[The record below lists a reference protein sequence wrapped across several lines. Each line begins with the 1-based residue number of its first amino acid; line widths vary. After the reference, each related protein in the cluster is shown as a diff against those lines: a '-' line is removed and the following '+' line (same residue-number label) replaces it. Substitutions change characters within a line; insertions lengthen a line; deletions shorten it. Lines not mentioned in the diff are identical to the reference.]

1 MHLLEKEA
9 IVMRKP
15 VEQIEEATILFA
27 GDSGDGSQ
35 TIGTQMTETTALIGN
50 DVATLPDYPAEI
62 RAPAG
67 SLAGV
72 SGFQLHFSSEQIH
85 TPGDLCDVL
94 VAMNPAA
101 LKVHLHKL
109 KANGILIV
117 NIDNFAR
124 RSLRLAGYEDNP
136 LEDGTLAKYQV
147 FPVELTR
154 LTRKALETTDLST
167 REIDRCKNF
176 FALGM
181 ILWLY
186 NRPMEYTMKWVK
198 TKFARRPQ
206 YIEANI
212 LALRAGNV
220 YCEATEQ
227 FAVSYDVKPASF
239 EPGTYRNIEG
249 NMATVLGLIAA
260 SHQSGLPLV
269 YGSYP
274 ITPAS
279 DILHGLAQYRN
290 FGVVTMQMED
300 EIAAVGVA
308 IGAAFS
314 GSLGVTGSSGPG
326 LALKSE
332 AINLAMIAELPL
344 VVCNIQRAGPSTGM
358 PTKTEQSDLLQ
369 MFYGRNGESPI
380 PIIAPS
386 RPYDCFETIYEACRI
401 AVKYRTPVIFL
412 SDLYIGMGAEPWR
425 IPKLSELPEI
435 KADFAGREYAHGN
448 GFEPYQRDPETLAR
462 PWAKPGTP
470 GLEHRIG
477 GLEKSDITGHVSYDA
492 ENHQRM
498 VEIRAEKVARI
509 ANEIPPTEVFGAQE
523 GDLLLLGWGGTY
535 GAIRTA
541 VEHSVEDGLS
551 IAHVHLRHL
560 NPFPNDLADIL
571 NRFKKVLIPELNSG
585 QLLQLIRSTYFIDV
599 IGLNKV
605 EGQPFHVFE
614 LQAKIDAIFKE
625 LGHF

>member
-1 MHLLEKEA
+1 
-9 IVMRKP
+9 MRKP

-67 SLAGV
+67 SLAGI

-109 KANGILIV
+109 KPNGILIV

-154 LTRKALETTDLST
+154 LTRKSLESTELTT

-198 TKFARRPQ
+198 TKFASKPQ

-386 RPYDCFETIYEACRI
+386 RPYDCFETVYEACRI

-435 KADFAGREYAHGN
+435 KADFAGREHAHGN
-448 GFEPYQRDPETLAR
+448 GFEPYQRDPDTLAR

-470 GLEHRIG
+470 DLEHRIG

-492 ENHQRM
+492 ENHERM

-509 ANEIPPTEVFGAQE
+509 ANEIPPTEIFGAQE

-541 VEHSVEDGLS
+541 VEHCVEDRLS
-551 IAHVHLRHL
+551 VAHVHLRHL
-560 NPFPNDLADIL
+560 NPFPNDLVNIL

-585 QLLQLIRSTYFIDV
+585 QLLQLIRGTYLIEA

-605 EGQPFHVFE
+605 QGQPFHVFE
-614 LQAKIDAIFKE
+614 LESKIDQILKE

>member
-1 MHLLEKEA
+1 
-9 IVMRKP
+9 MRKP
-15 VEQIEEATILFA
+15 VEQIEAATILFA

-109 KANGILIV
+109 KPNGILIV
-117 NIDNFAR
+117 NTDNFAQR
-124 RSLRLAGYEDNP
+124 NLRLAGYEEDP
-136 LEDGTLAKYQV
+136 LESDALTKYQV
-147 FPVELTR
+147 FRVELTR
-154 LTRKALETTDLST
+154 LTRKSLEATQLST
-167 REIDRCKNF
+167 GEIDRCKNF

-186 NRPMEYTMKWVK
+186 NRPMEYTMKWIK
-198 TKFARRPQ
+198 AKFAKRPQ
-206 YIEANI
+206 YIEPNI
-212 LALRAGNV
+212 LALRAGNT

-227 FAVSYDVKPASF
+227 FAVSYDVKPATF

-279 DILHGLAQYRN
+279 DILHGLAEYRN
-290 FGVVTMQMED
+290 FGVITMQMED

-314 GSLGVTGSSGPG
+314 GALGVTGSSGPG
-326 LALKSE
+326 LALKAE
-332 AINLAMIAELPL
+332 AINLAMIAELPI

-380 PIIAPS
+380 PIVASS
-386 RPYDCFETIYEACRI
+386 RPFDCFEAVYEACRI

-412 SDLYIGMGAEPWR
+412 SDLYIGMGAEPWK
-425 IPKLSELPEI
+425 IPELSELPEI
-435 KADFAGREYAHGN
+435 KPNFSTRTDASDE
-448 GFEPYQRDPETLAR
+448 FEPYLRDPETLAR

-477 GLEKSDITGHVSYDA
+477 GLEKSDVTGHVSYDPD
-492 ENHQRM
+492 NHQKM
-498 VEIRAEKVARI
+498 VDIRAEKVARI
-509 ANEIPPTEVFGAQE
+509 ANDIPPTEVFGAQE
-523 GDLLLLGWGGTY
+523 GEVLLLGWGGTF
-535 GAIRTA
+535 GALRTTTENYVA
-541 VEHSVEDGLS
+541 EGLP
-551 IAHVHLRHL
+551 IGHVHLRHL
-560 NPFPNDLADIL
+560 NPFPSDLADIFK
-571 NRFKKVLIPELNSG
+571 RFKKILIPELNSG
-585 QLLQLIRSTYFIDV
+585 QLLQLIRATYLIDA

-605 EGQPFHVFE
+605 EGQPFQVFE
-614 LQAKIDAIFKE
+614 LHAKIDEILKE
-625 LGHF
+625 IEHF

>member
-1 MHLLEKEA
+1 
-9 IVMRKP
+9 MRKP

-101 LKVHLHKL
+101 LKVQLNKL
-109 KANGILIV
+109 KPNGILIV
-117 NIDNFAR
+117 NVDNFADR
-124 RSLRLAGYEDNP
+124 NLRLAGYESNP
-136 LEDGTLAKYQV
+136 LEDDALTKYQV
-147 FPVELTR
+147 FQVELTQ
-154 LTRKALETTDLST
+154 LTRKALETTDLT
-167 REIDRCKNF
+167 TGEIDRCKNF

-181 ILWLY
+181 ILWFY
-186 NRPMEYTMKWVK
+186 NRPMEYTMKWIKV
-198 TKFARRPQ
+198 KFAKKPA

-212 LALRAGNV
+212 LALRAGNT

-227 FAVSYDVKPASF
+227 FAVSYDVKPATF

-249 NMATVLGLIAA
+249 NMATVLGLVAA

-314 GSLGVTGSSGPG
+314 GALGVTGSSGPG

-332 AINLAMIAELPL
+332 AINLAMIAELPI
-344 VVCNIQRAGPSTGM
+344 VICNIQRAGPSTGM

-369 MFYGRNGESPI
+369 MFYGRNGESPV
-380 PIIAPS
+380 PIIASS
-386 RPYDCFETIYEACRI
+386 RPYDCFETVYEACRI

-412 SDLYIGMGAEPWR
+412 SDLYIGMGAEPWK
-425 IPKLSELPEI
+425 IPQLSELPEI
-435 KADFAGREYAHGN
+435 RANFAVSADTNN
-448 GFEPYQRDPETLAR
+448 GFEPYLRDPKTLAR

-477 GLEKSDITGHVSYDA
+477 GLEKSDVTGHVSYDA
-492 ENHQRM
+492 ENHEKM

-509 ANEIPPTEVFGAQE
+509 ADDIPPTEVFGAQE
-523 GDLLLLGWGGTY
+523 GEILLLGWGGTY
-535 GAIRTA
+535 GAIRTV
-541 VEHSVEDGLS
+541 VENCVAEGLP
-551 IAHVHLRHL
+551 IGHVHLRHL
-560 NPFPNDLADIL
+560 NPFPKDLDDIL
-571 NRFKKVLIPELNSG
+571 QRFKKILIPELNSG
-585 QLLQLIRSTYFIDV
+585 QLLQLIRSSYLIDA

-605 EGQPFHVFE
+605 QGQPFHVFE
-614 LQAKIDAIFKE
+614 LHAKIDEILKE
-625 LGHF
+625 IGHL

>member
-1 MHLLEKEA
+1 
-9 IVMRKP
+9 MRKP

-67 SLAGV
+67 SLAGI

-109 KANGILIV
+109 KPNGILIINV
-117 NIDNFAR
+117 DNFAR

-136 LEDGTLAKYQV
+136 LEDGTVAKYQV
-147 FPVELTR
+147 FSVELTR
-154 LTRKALETTDLST
+154 LTRKALENTDLTT

-186 NRPMEYTMKWVK
+186 NRSMEYTMKWVK
-198 TKFARRPQ
+198 TKFASKPQ

-212 LALRAGNV
+212 LALRAGNI

-227 FAVSYDVKPASF
+227 FAVSYDVKPAVF

-260 SHQSGLPLV
+260 SHRSGLPLV

-386 RPYDCFETIYEACRI
+386 RPYDCFETVYEACRI

-435 KADFAGREYAHGN
+435 KADFAGREYAHGS

-470 GLEHRIG
+470 DLEHRIG

-492 ENHQRM
+492 ENHERM

-509 ANEIPPTEVFGAQE
+509 ANEIPPTEIFGAQE

-535 GAIRTA
+535 GAVRTA

-571 NRFKKVLIPELNSG
+571 NRFKKVLIPELNRG
-585 QLLQLIRSTYFIDV
+585 QLLQLIRSTYLIDA
-599 IGLNKV
+599 IGFNKV
-605 EGQPFHVFE
+605 QGQPFHVFE
-614 LQAKIDAIFKE
+614 LQSKIDEMLKE

>member
-1 MHLLEKEA
+1 
-9 IVMRKP
+9 MRKP

-101 LKVHLHKL
+101 LKVHLNKL
-109 KANGILIV
+109 KPNGILIV
-117 NIDNFAR
+117 NVNNFAR
-124 RSLRLAGYEDNP
+124 KNLRLAGYEKNP
-136 LEDGTLAKYQV
+136 LEDDSLTKYQV
-147 FPVELTR
+147 FKVELTD
-154 LTRKALETTDLST
+154 LTRKALETVQLTVKD
-167 REIDRCKNF
+167 IDRCRNF

-186 NRPMEYTMKWVK
+186 NRSMEYTMKWIK
-198 TKFARRPQ
+198 TKFAKRPE
-206 YIEANI
+206 YIEPNI
-212 LALRAGNV
+212 LALRAGNT

-227 FAVSYDVKPASF
+227 FAVSYDVKPAVF
-239 EPGTYRNIEG
+239 EPGTYRNIDG
-249 NMATVLGLIAA
+249 NMATVLGLVAA
-260 SHQSGLPLV
+260 AHQSELPLV
-269 YGSYP
+269 YGGYP

-279 DILHGLAQYRN
+279 DILHGLALYRN
-290 FGVVTMQMED
+290 FGVITMQMED

-314 GSLGVTGSSGPG
+314 GALGVTGSSGPG

-332 AINLAMIAELPL
+332 AINLAMIAELPI

-380 PIIAPS
+380 PIVAPS
-386 RPYDCFETIYEACRI
+386 RPYDCFETVYEACHI
-401 AVKYRTPVIFL
+401 AIKYRTPVIFL
-412 SDLYIGMGAEPWR
+412 SDLYIGMGAEPWK
-425 IPKLSELPEI
+425 IPQLSELPEI
-435 KADFAGREYAHGN
+435 RPNFAVSADIAN
-448 GFEPYQRDPETLAR
+448 GFDSYARDPETLAR
-462 PWAKPGTP
+462 PWAKPGTA

-477 GLEKSDITGHVSYDA
+477 GLEKSDVTGHVSYDA
-492 ENHQRM
+492 ENHEKM
-498 VEIRAEKVARI
+498 VEIRAEKVDRI
-509 ANEIPPTEVFGAQE
+509 ANDFAPIEVFGAQE
-523 GDLLLLGWGGTY
+523 GEILVLGWGGTY

-541 VEHSVEDGLS
+541 VENYVAEGVP

-560 NPFPNDLADIL
+560 NPFPNDLGDVL
-571 NRFKKVLIPELNSG
+571 SRFKKVLIPELNSG
-585 QLLQLIRSTYFIDV
+585 QLRQLIRSTYLINA
-599 IGLNKV
+599 IGFNKV
-605 EGQPFHVFE
+605 QGQPFYVSE
-614 LQAKIDAIFKE
+614 LQSKIDEILE
-625 LGHF
+625 GTEHL

>member
-1 MHLLEKEA
+1 
-9 IVMRKP
+9 MRKP

-67 SLAGV
+67 SLAGI

-109 KANGILIV
+109 KPNGILIV

-154 LTRKALETTDLST
+154 LTRKSLESTELTT

-198 TKFARRPQ
+198 TKFASKPQ

-386 RPYDCFETIYEACRI
+386 RPYDCFETVYEACRI

-435 KADFAGREYAHGN
+435 KADFAGREYAHGS

-470 GLEHRIG
+470 DLEHRIG

-492 ENHQRM
+492 ENHERM

-509 ANEIPPTEVFGAQE
+509 ANEIPPTEIFGAQE

-541 VEHSVEDGLS
+541 VEHCVEDRLS
-551 IAHVHLRHL
+551 VAHVHLRHL
-560 NPFPNDLADIL
+560 NPFPNDLVNIL

-585 QLLQLIRSTYFIDV
+585 QLLQLIRGTYLIEA

-605 EGQPFHVFE
+605 QGQPFHVFE
-614 LQAKIDAIFKE
+614 LASKIDEILKE
-625 LGHF
+625 IGHA

>member
-1 MHLLEKEA
+1 
-9 IVMRKP
+9 MRKP

-109 KANGILIV
+109 KPNGILIV
-117 NIDNFAR
+117 NEDNFAR
-124 RSLRLAGYEDNP
+124 RNLRLAGYEEDP
-136 LEDGTLAKYQV
+136 LESDALTKYQV
-147 FPVELTR
+147 FRVELTR
-154 LTRKALETTDLST
+154 LTRKALEATQLST
-167 REIDRCKNF
+167 GKIDRCKNF

-186 NRPMEYTMKWVK
+186 NRPMEYTMKWIK
-198 TKFARRPQ
+198 AKFAQKPQ
-206 YIEANI
+206 YIEPNI
-212 LALRAGNV
+212 LALRAGNT
-220 YCEATEQ
+220 YCDMTEQ
-227 FAVSYDVKPASF
+227 FAVSYDVKPATF

-249 NMATVLGLIAA
+249 NMATVFGLIAA
-260 SHQSGLPLV
+260 SHRSGLPLV

-279 DILHGLAQYRN
+279 DILHGLAKYRN
-290 FGVVTMQMED
+290 FGVITMQMED

-314 GSLGVTGSSGPG
+314 GALGVTGSSGPG
-326 LALKSE
+326 LALKAE
-332 AINLAMIAELPL
+332 AINLAMIAELPI

-380 PIIAPS
+380 PIVAAS
-386 RPYDCFETIYEACRI
+386 RPFDCFETVYEACQI
-401 AVKYRTPVIFL
+401 AIKYRTPVIFL

-425 IPKLSELPEI
+425 IPEFSELPEI
-435 KADFAGREYAHGN
+435 KPNFTTSAGPSDE
-448 GFEPYQRDPETLAR
+448 FDPYLRDPETLAR

-477 GLEKSDITGHVSYDA
+477 GLEKSDVTGHVSYDPD
-492 ENHQRM
+492 NHEKM

-509 ANEIPPTEVFGAQE
+509 ANNIPPTEIFGAQE
-523 GDLLLLGWGGTY
+523 GDILLLGWGGTF
-535 GAIRTA
+535 GALRTTA
-541 VEHSVEDGLS
+541 ENYVAEGLQ
-551 IAHVHLRHL
+551 IGHVHLRHL
-560 NPFPNDLADIL
+560 NPFPNDLGDIL
-571 NRFKKVLIPELNSG
+571 NRFKRILIPELNRG
-585 QLLQLIRSTYFIDV
+585 QLLQLIRATYLIDA

-605 EGQPFHVFE
+605 KGQPFHVFE
-614 LQAKIDAIFKE
+614 LHAKIDEILKKIEYF
-625 LGHF
+625 

>member
-1 MHLLEKEA
+1 
-9 IVMRKP
+9 MRKP

-101 LKVHLHKL
+101 LKVHLNKL
-109 KANGILIV
+109 KPNGILIV
-117 NIDNFAR
+117 NVDNFAR
-124 RSLRLAGYEDNP
+124 RNLRLAGYESNP
-136 LEDGTLAKYQV
+136 LEDDTLTKYQV
-147 FPVELTR
+147 FQVELTQ
-154 LTRKALETTDLST
+154 LTRKSLETTDLT
-167 REIDRCKNF
+167 TAEIDRCKNF

-181 ILWLY
+181 ILWFY
-186 NRPMEYTMKWVK
+186 NRPMEYTMKWIKV
-198 TKFARRPQ
+198 KFAKKPQ
-206 YIEANI
+206 YIESNI
-212 LALRAGNV
+212 LALRAGNT

-227 FAVSYDVKPASF
+227 FAVSYDVKPATF

-249 NMATVLGLIAA
+249 NMATVLGLVAA

-314 GSLGVTGSSGPG
+314 GALGVTGSSGPG

-332 AINLAMIAELPL
+332 AINLAMIAELPI
-344 VVCNIQRAGPSTGM
+344 VICNIQRAGPSTGM

-369 MFYGRNGESPI
+369 MFYGRNGESPV
-380 PIIAPS
+380 PILASS
-386 RPYDCFETIYEACRI
+386 RPYDCFETVYEACRI

-412 SDLYIGMGAEPWR
+412 SDLYIGMGAEPWK
-425 IPKLSELPEI
+425 IPQLSELPEI
-435 KADFAGREYAHGN
+435 RPDFAASADASN
-448 GFEPYQRDPETLAR
+448 GFEPYLRDPETLAR

-477 GLEKSDITGHVSYDA
+477 GLEKSDVTGHVSYDA
-492 ENHQRM
+492 ENHEKM

-509 ANEIPPTEVFGAQE
+509 ADDIPPTEIFGAQE
-523 GDLLLLGWGGTY
+523 GEILLLGWGGTY
-535 GAIRTA
+535 GAIRTV
-541 VEHSVEDGLS
+541 VENCVAEGLP
-551 IAHVHLRHL
+551 IGHVHLRHL
-560 NPFPNDLADIL
+560 NPFPNDLGDIL
-571 NRFKKVLIPELNSG
+571 QRFKNILIPELNSG
-585 QLLQLIRSTYFIDV
+585 QLLQLIRSTYLIQAV
-599 IGLNKV
+599 GLNKV
-605 EGQPFHVFE
+605 QGQPFHVFE
-614 LQAKIDAIFKE
+614 LHSKIDEILKE
-625 LGHF
+625 IGHL

>member
-1 MHLLEKEA
+1 
-9 IVMRKP
+9 MRKP
-15 VEQIEEATILFA
+15 VEQLEEATILFA

-109 KANGILIV
+109 KPNGILIV
-117 NIDNFAR
+117 NSNNFAR
-124 RSLRLAGYEDNP
+124 RNLRLAGYEEDP
-136 LEDGTLAKYQV
+136 LEDDKFTKYQV
-147 FPVELTR
+147 FRVELTQ
-154 LTRKALETTDLST
+154 LTRKALEATQLTT
-167 REIDRCKNF
+167 REMDLCKNF

-186 NRPMEYTMKWVK
+186 NRPMEYAMKWVK
-198 TKFARRPQ
+198 TKFAQKPQ
-206 YIEANI
+206 FIEGNI
-212 LALRAGNV
+212 LALRAGNT

-227 FAVSYDVKPASF
+227 FAVSYDVKPATF

-249 NMATVLGLIAA
+249 NMATVLGLVAA

-279 DILHGLAQYRN
+279 DILHGLAKYRN

-314 GSLGVTGSSGPG
+314 GALGVTGSSGPG

-332 AINLAMIAELPL
+332 AINLAMIAELPI
-344 VVCNIQRAGPSTGM
+344 VICNIQRAGPSTGM

-369 MFYGRNGESPI
+369 MFYGRNGESPV
-380 PIIAPS
+380 PIIASS
-386 RPYDCFETIYEACRI
+386 RPYDCFDAVYEACRI

-412 SDLYIGMGAEPWR
+412 SDLYIGMGAEPWK
-425 IPKLSELPEI
+425 IPQLSELPEI
-435 KADFAGREYAHGN
+435 RPDFAVSADTGN
-448 GFEPYQRDPETLAR
+448 GFEPYLRDPETLAR
-462 PWAKPGTP
+462 PWAKPGTA

-477 GLEKSDITGHVSYDA
+477 GLEKSDVTGHVSYDA
-492 ENHQRM
+492 ENHEKM
-498 VEIRAEKVARI
+498 VEIRAEKVARV
-509 ANEIPPTEVFGAQE
+509 ADDYPPTEVFGAQE
-523 GDLLLLGWGGTY
+523 GEILLLGWGGTF

-541 VEHSVEDGLS
+541 AESYVAGGLPVG
-551 IAHVHLRHL
+551 HVHLRHL
-560 NPFPNDLADIL
+560 NPFPNDLRDIL
-571 NRFKKVLIPELNSG
+571 SRFKKILIPELNSG
-585 QLLQLIRSTYFIDV
+585 QLRQLIRSTYLIDA

-605 EGQPFHVFE
+605 QGQPFHVFE
-614 LQAKIDAIFKE
+614 LHSKIDEILKE
-625 LGHF
+625 IGHL

>member
-1 MHLLEKEA
+1 
-9 IVMRKP
+9 MRKP

-35 TIGTQMTETTALIGN
+35 TIGTQMTETTALVGN

-67 SLAGV
+67 SLAGI
-72 SGFQLHFSSEQIH
+72 SGFQLHFSSEKIH

-101 LKVHLHKL
+101 LRVHLQKL

-117 NIDNFAR
+117 NSDNFAR
-124 RSLRLAGYEDNP
+124 RNLRLAGYEQNP
-136 LEDGTLAKYQV
+136 LEDDSLTKYQV
-147 FPVELTR
+147 FPVDLTR
-154 LTRKALETTDLST
+154 LTRKALETTQLTT

-186 NRPMEYTMKWVK
+186 NRPMEYTMNWIKS
-198 TKFARRPQ
+198 KFATKPQ
-206 YIEANI
+206 YIESNI

-227 FAVSYDVKPASF
+227 FAISYEVKPATF
-239 EPGTYRNIEG
+239 TPGTYRNIEG
-249 NMATVLGLIAA
+249 NMATVLGLVAA
-260 SHQSGLPLV
+260 SHQAGLPLV

-314 GSLGVTGSSGPG
+314 GALGVTGSSGPG

-344 VVCNIQRAGPSTGM
+344 VICNIQRAGPSTGM

-380 PIIAPS
+380 PIVAPS
-386 RPYDCFETIYEACRI
+386 RPYDCFECVYEACRI
-401 AVKYRTPVIFL
+401 AVKYRTPIIFL
-412 SDLYIGMGAEPWR
+412 SDLYIGMGAEPWK
-425 IPKLSELPEI
+425 IPQIADLPEI
-435 KADFAGREYAHGN
+435 EPNFATASGN
-448 GFEPYQRDPETLAR
+448 SKLKEKGFEPYLRDLETLAR

-477 GLEKSDITGHVSYDA
+477 GLEKSDVTGHVSYDS
-492 ENHQRM
+492 ENHEKM
-498 VEIRAEKVARI
+498 VAIRAEKVARV
-509 ANEIPPTEVFGAQE
+509 AQDFPPTEVFGPQE
-523 GDLLLLGWGGTY
+523 GELLLLGWGGTY
-535 GAIRTA
+535 GPLRTNVENAIA
-541 VEHSVEDGLS
+541 QGLP
-551 IAHVHLRHL
+551 IAHVHLRYL
-560 NPFPNDLADIL
+560 NPFPNDLGDIL
-571 NRFKKVLIPELNSG
+571 KSFKKILIPELNSG
-585 QLLQLIRSTYFIDV
+585 QLRQLIRSTFLMDA
-599 IGLNKV
+599 IGFNKV
-605 EGQPFHVFE
+605 QGQPFHVFE
-614 LQAKIDAIFKE
+614 LEAKINEI
-625 LGHF
+625 LQN

>member
-1 MHLLEKEA
+1 
-9 IVMRKP
+9 MRKP
-15 VEQIEEATILFA
+15 VEQIEEAIILFA

-67 SLAGV
+67 SLAGI
-72 SGFQLHFSSEQIH
+72 SGFQLRFSSEQIH

-109 KANGILIV
+109 KPNGILIL
-117 NIDNFAR
+117 NLDNFAR
-124 RSLRLAGYEDNP
+124 RSLRLAGYENNP

-147 FPVELTR
+147 FRVELTR

-186 NRPMEYTMKWVK
+186 NRSLEYTMKWVK
-198 TKFARRPQ
+198 AKFANRPQ
-206 YIEANI
+206 YIEGNV
-212 LALRAGNV
+212 LALRAGNA

-227 FAVSYDVKPASF
+227 FAVSYEVKPAPF

-380 PIIAPS
+380 PIVAPS
-386 RPYDCFETIYEACRI
+386 RPSDCFETVYEACRI

-412 SDLYIGMGAEPWR
+412 SDLYIGMGAEPWK
-425 IPKLSELPEI
+425 IPDLSELPEI
-435 KADFAGREYAHGN
+435 KADFARREHAHGN

-477 GLEKSDITGHVSYDA
+477 GLEKSDITGHVSYDS

-509 ANEIPPTEVFGAQE
+509 ARDMPSTEIFGAQE

-535 GAIRTA
+535 GTIRTA
-541 VEHSVEDGLS
+541 VEDCIEDGLPV
-551 IAHVHLRHL
+551 AHVHLRHL
-560 NPFPNDLADIL
+560 NPFPKDLADIL
-571 NRFKKVLIPELNSG
+571 NRFTKVLIPELNSG
-585 QLLQLIRSTYFIDV
+585 QLLQLIRATYLIDA
-599 IGLNKV
+599 IGFNKV
-605 EGQPFHVFE
+605 QGQPFHVFE
-614 LQAKIDAIFKE
+614 LQSKIAAIFKE
-625 LGHF
+625 LGRF

>member
-1 MHLLEKEA
+1 
-9 IVMRKP
+9 MRKP

-67 SLAGV
+67 SLAGI

-109 KANGILIV
+109 KPNGILIV

-154 LTRKALETTDLST
+154 LTRKSLESTELTT

-198 TKFARRPQ
+198 TKFASKPQ

-386 RPYDCFETIYEACRI
+386 RPYDCFETVYEACRI

-435 KADFAGREYAHGN
+435 KADFAGREHAHGN
-448 GFEPYQRDPETLAR
+448 GFEPYQRDPDTLAR

-470 GLEHRIG
+470 DLEHRIG

-492 ENHQRM
+492 ENHERM

-509 ANEIPPTEVFGAQE
+509 ANEIPPTEIFGAQE

-541 VEHSVEDGLS
+541 VEHCVEDRLS
-551 IAHVHLRHL
+551 VAHVHLRHL
-560 NPFPNDLADIL
+560 NPFPNDLVNIL

-585 QLLQLIRSTYFIDV
+585 QLLQLIRGTYLIEA

-605 EGQPFHVFE
+605 QGQPFHVFE
-614 LQAKIDAIFKE
+614 LASKIDEILKE
-625 LGHF
+625 IGHA

>member
-1 MHLLEKEA
+1 
-9 IVMRKP
+9 MRKP

-101 LKVHLHKL
+101 LKVHLQKL
-109 KANGILIV
+109 KPNGILIV
-117 NIDNFAR
+117 NEDNFADR
-124 RSLRLAGYEDNP
+124 NLRLAGYENNP
-136 LEDGTLAKYQV
+136 LEDGTLTKYQV
-147 FPVELTR
+147 FPVELTL
-154 LTRKALETTDLST
+154 LTRKALESTQLRTQEMDLC
-167 REIDRCKNF
+167 RNF

-198 TKFARRPQ
+198 TKFAKKPQ
-206 YIEANI
+206 YIESNI
-212 LALRAGNV
+212 LALRAGNT

-227 FAVSYDVKPASF
+227 FAVSYDVKPAVF
-239 EPGTYRNIEG
+239 EPGTYRNIDG

-260 SHQSGLPLV
+260 AHQSGLPLV
-269 YGSYP
+269 YGGYP

-279 DILHGLAQYRN
+279 DILHGLALYRN
-290 FGVVTMQMED
+290 FGVITMQMED

-314 GSLGVTGSSGPG
+314 GALGVTGSSGPG

-344 VVCNIQRAGPSTGM
+344 VICNIQRAGPSTGM

-380 PIIAPS
+380 PIVAPS
-386 RPYDCFETIYEACRI
+386 RPFDCFDTVYEACRI

-412 SDLYIGMGAEPWR
+412 SDLYIGMGAEPWK
-425 IPKLSELPEI
+425 IPPLSDLPEI
-435 KADFAGREYAHGN
+435 RPDFAVSADTSN
-448 GFEPYQRDPETLAR
+448 GFEPYLRDPETLAR
-462 PWAKPGTP
+462 PWAKPGTA

-477 GLEKSDITGHVSYDA
+477 GLEKSDVTGHVSYDA
-492 ENHQRM
+492 ENHQKM

-509 ANEIPPTEVFGAQE
+509 ADDFPPTEIFGAAE
-523 GDLLLLGWGGTY
+523 GEILLLGWGGTY

-541 VEHSVEDGLS
+541 VENYVAEELPIG
-551 IAHVHLRHL
+551 HVHLRHL
-560 NPFPNDLADIL
+560 NPFPNDLGDIL
-571 NRFKKVLIPELNSG
+571 SRFKKVLIPELNSG
-585 QLLQLIRSTYFIDV
+585 QLRQLIRSTYLIDA

-605 EGQPFHVFE
+605 QGQPFHVFE
-614 LQAKIDAIFKE
+614 LHSKIDEILKE
-625 LGHF
+625 IRHP

>member
-1 MHLLEKEA
+1 
-9 IVMRKP
+9 MRKP

-67 SLAGV
+67 SLAGI

-109 KANGILIV
+109 KPNGILIINV
-117 NIDNFAR
+117 DNFAR

-136 LEDGTLAKYQV
+136 LEDGTVAKYQV
-147 FPVELTR
+147 FSVELTR
-154 LTRKALETTDLST
+154 LTRKALENTDLTT

-186 NRPMEYTMKWVK
+186 NRSMEYTMKWVK
-198 TKFARRPQ
+198 TKFASKPQ

-212 LALRAGNV
+212 LALRAGNI

-227 FAVSYDVKPASF
+227 FAVSYDVKPAVF

-260 SHQSGLPLV
+260 SHRSGLPLV

-386 RPYDCFETIYEACRI
+386 RPYDCFETVYEACRI

-435 KADFAGREYAHGN
+435 KADFAGREHAHGN
-448 GFEPYQRDPETLAR
+448 GFEPYQRDPDTLAR

-470 GLEHRIG
+470 DLEHRIG

-492 ENHQRM
+492 ENHERM

-509 ANEIPPTEVFGAQE
+509 ANEIPPTEIFGAQE

-541 VEHSVEDGLS
+541 VEHCVEDRLS
-551 IAHVHLRHL
+551 VAHVHLRHL
-560 NPFPNDLADIL
+560 NPFPNDLVNIL

-585 QLLQLIRSTYFIDV
+585 QLLQLIRGTYLIEA

-605 EGQPFHVFE
+605 QGQPFHVFE
-614 LQAKIDAIFKE
+614 LESKIDQILKE

>member
-1 MHLLEKEA
+1 
-9 IVMRKP
+9 MRKP

-109 KANGILIV
+109 KPNGILIV

-154 LTRKALETTDLST
+154 LTRKALENTDLTT

-186 NRPMEYTMKWVK
+186 NRSMEYTMKWVK
-198 TKFARRPQ
+198 TKFATKPQ

-212 LALRAGNV
+212 LALRAGNI

-227 FAVSYDVKPASF
+227 FAVSYDVKPATF

-386 RPYDCFETIYEACRI
+386 RPFDCFETVYEACRI

-435 KADFAGREYAHGN
+435 KADFAGREHAHGN
-448 GFEPYQRDPETLAR
+448 GFEPYQRDAETLAR

-541 VEHSVEDGLS
+541 VEHCVEDGLA

-560 NPFPNDLADIL
+560 NPFPNDLAEIL

-585 QLLQLIRSTYFIDV
+585 QLLQLIRSIYLIEA
-599 IGLNKV
+599 IGFNKV
-605 EGQPFHVFE
+605 QGQPFHVYE
-614 LQAKIDAIFKE
+614 LQAKVDEILKE

>member
-1 MHLLEKEA
+1 
-9 IVMRKP
+9 MRKP

-67 SLAGV
+67 SLAGI

-101 LKVHLHKL
+101 LKVHLQKL
-109 KANGILIV
+109 KPNGILIV
-117 NIDNFAR
+117 NTDNFAR
-124 RSLRLAGYEDNP
+124 RSLRLAGYEQNP
-136 LEDGTLAKYQV
+136 LEDDTLAKYQV
-147 FPVELTR
+147 FQVELTR
-154 LTRKALETTDLST
+154 LTRAALENTDLTT

-176 FALGM
+176 FSLGM

-198 TKFARRPQ
+198 TKFASKPQ

-212 LALRAGNV
+212 LALRAGNI

-227 FAVSYDVKPASF
+227 FAVSYDVKPAVF

-314 GSLGVTGSSGPG
+314 GALGVTGSSGPG

-332 AINLAMIAELPL
+332 AINLAMITELPL
-344 VVCNIQRAGPSTGM
+344 VICNIQRAGPSTGM

-380 PIIAPS
+380 PIVAPS
-386 RPYDCFETIYEACRI
+386 RPFDCFETIYEACRI

-412 SDLYIGMGAEPWR
+412 SDLYIGMGAEPWK
-425 IPKLSELPEI
+425 IPQLSELPEI
-435 KADFAGREYAHGN
+435 KADFAGREHAHGN
-448 GFEPYQRDPETLAR
+448 GFEPYQRDPSTLAR

-477 GLEKSDITGHVSYDA
+477 GLEKSDITGHVSYDP
-492 ENHQRM
+492 ENHEKM
-498 VEIRAEKVARI
+498 VEIRAEKVARV
-509 ANEIPPTEVFGAQE
+509 ANDLPPTEVFGAQE
-523 GDLLLLGWGGTY
+523 GDILLLGWGGTY

-541 VEHSVEDGLS
+541 VENSVENGLPV
-551 IAHVHLRHL
+551 AHAHLRHL
-560 NPFPNDLADIL
+560 NPFPNDLLDIL
-571 NRFKKVLIPELNSG
+571 KRFKRILIPELNKG
-585 QLLQLIRSTYFIDV
+585 QLLQLIRSTYLIDA
-599 IGLNKV
+599 IGLNKIQ
-605 EGQPFHVFE
+605 GQPFHVFE
-614 LQAKIDAIFKE
+614 LQAKIDEILKE
-625 LGHF
+625 LQHL

>member
-1 MHLLEKEA
+1 MKNQEES

-15 VEQIEEATILFA
+15 IKQIPAATILFA

-35 TIGTQMTETTALIGN
+35 TIGAQMTETTALVGN

-101 LKVHLHKL
+101 LKVHLQKL
-109 KANGILIV
+109 RPNGILIV
-117 NIDNFAR
+117 NADNFAR
-124 RSLRLAGYEDNP
+124 RNLRLAGYEENP
-136 LEDGTLAKYQV
+136 LEDDSLTKYQV

-154 LTRKALETTDLST
+154 LTRQTLEDTNLTTRQIDLC
-167 REIDRCKNF
+167 RNF

-186 NRPMEYTMKWVK
+186 NRPMDYAMNWIKK
-198 TKFARRPQ
+198 TLGTKRP
-206 YIEANI
+206 EFVVPNI
-212 LALRAGNV
+212 LALRAGNT

-227 FAVSYDVKPASF
+227 FATSYNVKPAEFS
-239 EPGTYRNIEG
+239 PGTYRNIEG

-260 SHQSGLPLV
+260 SRQAGLPLV

-279 DILHGLAQYRN
+279 DILHGLAKYRN

-308 IGAAFS
+308 IGASFS
-314 GSLGVTGSSGPG
+314 GALGVTGSSGPG

-344 VVCNIQRAGPSTGM
+344 VICNIQRAGPSTGM

-369 MFYGRNGESPI
+369 MLYGRNGESPV
-380 PIIAPS
+380 PIVAPT
-386 RPYDCFETIYEACRI
+386 RPYDCFDTVYEACRI

-412 SDLYIGMGAEPWR
+412 SDLYVAMGAEPWK
-425 IPKLSELPEI
+425 IPTLAELPTIEPN
-435 KADFAGREYAHGN
+435 FAEGSSHN
-448 GFEPYQRDPETLAR
+448 GDAFEPYLREAETLAR

-477 GLEKSDITGHVSYDA
+477 GLEKSDVTGNVSYDA
-492 ENHQRM
+492 ENHEKM
-498 VEIRAEKVARI
+498 VHLRAEKVARVTQD
-509 ANEIPPTEVFGAQE
+509 IPPTEVFGAEE
-523 GDLLLLGWGGTY
+523 GELLLLGWGGTY
-535 GAIRTA
+535 GPIRTA
-541 VEHSVEDGLS
+541 VENCIAAGVSEV
-551 IAHVHLRHL
+551 AHVHIRHL
-560 NPFPNDLADIL
+560 NPFPSDLGEIL
-571 NRFKKVLIPELNSG
+571 TRFKKVLIPELNTG
-585 QLLQLIRSTYFIDV
+585 QLRQLIRSTYLIDAL
-599 IGLNKV
+599 GLNKV
-605 EGQPFHVFE
+605 QGQPFHVFE
-614 LQAKIDAIFKE
+614 VEAKINE
-625 LGHF
+625 LL

>member
-1 MHLLEKEA
+1 
-9 IVMRKP
+9 MRKP

-101 LKVHLHKL
+101 LKVHLNKL
-109 KANGILIV
+109 KPNGILIV
-117 NIDNFAR
+117 NVDNFAR
-124 RSLRLAGYEDNP
+124 RNLRLAGYESNP
-136 LEDGTLAKYQV
+136 LEDDTLTKYQV
-147 FPVELTR
+147 FQVELTQ
-154 LTRKALETTDLST
+154 LTRKSLETTDLT
-167 REIDRCKNF
+167 TGEIDRCKNF

-181 ILWLY
+181 ILWFY
-186 NRPMEYTMKWVK
+186 NRPMEYTMKWIKV
-198 TKFARRPQ
+198 KFAKRPE
-206 YIEANI
+206 YIESNI
-212 LALRAGNV
+212 LALRAGNT

-227 FAVSYDVKPASF
+227 FAVSYDVKPATF

-249 NMATVLGLIAA
+249 NMATVLGLVAA

-314 GSLGVTGSSGPG
+314 GALGVTGSSGPG

-332 AINLAMIAELPL
+332 AINLAMIAELPI

-386 RPYDCFETIYEACRI
+386 RPYDCFETIYEACHI
-401 AVKYRTPVIFL
+401 AIKYRTPVIFL
-412 SDLYIGMGAEPWR
+412 SDLYIGMGAEPWK
-425 IPKLSELPEI
+425 IPQLSELPEI
-435 KADFAGREYAHGN
+435 RANFAVSADTNN
-448 GFEPYQRDPETLAR
+448 GFEPYLRDPETLAR

-477 GLEKSDITGHVSYDA
+477 GLEKSDVTGHVSYDT
-492 ENHQRM
+492 ENHEKM

-509 ANEIPPTEVFGAQE
+509 ADDIPPTEVFGAQE
-523 GDLLLLGWGGTY
+523 GEILLLGWGGTY

-541 VEHSVEDGLS
+541 VENCTAEGLP
-551 IAHVHLRHL
+551 IGHVHLRHL
-560 NPFPNDLADIL
+560 NPFPNDLGDIL
-571 NRFKKVLIPELNSG
+571 NRFKKILIPELNSG
-585 QLLQLIRSTYFIDV
+585 QLRQLIRSTYLINA
-599 IGLNKV
+599 IGFNKV
-605 EGQPFHVFE
+605 QGQPFHVFE
-614 LQAKIDAIFKE
+614 LHSKIDEILKDI
-625 LGHF
+625 GHP

>member
-1 MHLLEKEA
+1 
-9 IVMRKP
+9 MRKP

-109 KANGILIV
+109 KPNGILIV

-147 FPVELTR
+147 FQVELTR
-154 LTRKALETTDLST
+154 LTRKSLETTNLTT

-186 NRPMEYTMKWVK
+186 NRSMEYTIKWVK
-198 TKFARRPQ
+198 TKFARKPQ

-212 LALRAGNV
+212 LALRAGNI

-227 FAVSYDVKPASF
+227 FAVSYDVKPAIF

-386 RPYDCFETIYEACRI
+386 RPYDCFETVYEACRI

-509 ANEIPPTEVFGAQE
+509 ADEIPPTEVFGAQE

-541 VEHSVEDGLS
+541 VENCVEDGLS

-560 NPFPNDLADIL
+560 NPFPNDLAAIL

-585 QLLQLIRSTYFIDV
+585 QLLQLIRSTHLIEA
-599 IGLNKV
+599 IGFNKV

-614 LQAKIDAIFKE
+614 LQSKIDEILKE
-625 LGHF
+625 LGHY

>member
-1 MHLLEKEA
+1 
-9 IVMRKP
+9 MRKP

-94 VAMNPAA
+94 VVMNPAA
-101 LKVHLHKL
+101 LKVQLHKL
-109 KANGILIV
+109 KPNGILIV
-117 NIDNFAR
+117 NIDNFTR
-124 RSLRLAGYEDNP
+124 RSLRLAGYEENP
-136 LEDGTLAKYQV
+136 LEDGTVAKYQV

-154 LTRKALETTDLST
+154 LTRKSLETTDLTT

-186 NRPMEYTMKWVK
+186 NRPMDYTMRWIK
-198 TKFARRPQ
+198 TKFATKPQ
-206 YIEANI
+206 YVEANI
-212 LALRAGNV
+212 LALRAGNI

-227 FAVSYDVKPASF
+227 FAVSYDVKPAVF

-290 FGVVTMQMED
+290 FGIITMQMED

-314 GSLGVTGSSGPG
+314 GALGVTGSSGPG

-380 PIIAPS
+380 PIVAPS
-386 RPYDCFETIYEACRI
+386 RPYDCFETVYEACRI

-412 SDLYIGMGAEPWR
+412 SDLYIGMGAEPWK
-425 IPKLSELPEI
+425 IPQLSELPEI
-435 KADFAGREYAHGN
+435 KANFAGRDAAYGN

-462 PWAKPGTP
+462 PWARPGTP

-477 GLEKSDITGHVSYDA
+477 GLEKSNITGHVSYDA

-509 ANEIPPTEVFGAQE
+509 ANDMPPTEVFGAQA
-523 GDLLLLGWGGTY
+523 GDILLLGWGGTY

-541 VEHSVEDGLS
+541 VENCVEGGLS
-551 IAHVHLRHL
+551 VAHVHLRHI
-560 NPFPNDLADIL
+560 NPFPNDLVNIL
-571 NRFKKVLIPELNSG
+571 KRFKKVLIPELNTG
-585 QLLQLIRSTYFIDV
+585 QLRQLIRGTYLIDA

-605 EGQPFHVFE
+605 QGQPFHVFE
-614 LQAKIDAIFKE
+614 LQSKIDELLKE
-625 LGHF
+625 LGHL

>member
-1 MHLLEKEA
+1 MIH
-9 IVMRKP
+9 KP

-109 KANGILIV
+109 KPNGILIV

-147 FPVELTR
+147 FQVELTR
-154 LTRKALETTDLST
+154 LTRKSLETTDLTT

-186 NRPMEYTMKWVK
+186 NRSMEYTIKWVK
-198 TKFARRPQ
+198 TKFARKPQ

-212 LALRAGNV
+212 LALRAGNT

-227 FAVSYDVKPASF
+227 FAVSYDVKPAIF

-386 RPYDCFETIYEACRI
+386 RPYDCFETVYEACRI

-435 KADFAGREYAHGN
+435 KADFAGREHAHGN
-448 GFEPYQRDPETLAR
+448 GFEPYQRDLQTLAR

-541 VEHSVEDGLS
+541 VEHCVEDGLS

-560 NPFPNDLADIL
+560 NPFPNDLTDIL

-585 QLLQLIRSTYFIDV
+585 QLLQLIRSTHLIDA

-614 LQAKIDAIFKE
+614 LQSKIGEILKE